1 MTRERGANCGCR
13 GECGIIFCVMS
24 DKLKVYLETSFVNY
38 LTGRST
44 SNVKIATEQAY
55 TRQWWETEREK
66 CEVFVSGYTIS
77 ESESGGAEYVERR
90 MEAIKGV
97 SVITEDAERVAEL
110 AKKLLE
116 GHAIPEGE
124 VTDAMHIASAAIAGM
139 DVLLTWNCRHMAN
152 PHTLPKTRSIVT
164 SAGYVCPAV
173 MTPKTFIE
181 NTQLEV

>member
-1 MTRERGANCGCR
+1 
-13 GECGIIFCVMS
+13 MS
-24 DKLKVYLETSFVNY
+24 DKLKVSLETSFINY

-44 SNVKIATEQAY
+44 SNVKIASEQAY

-66 CEVFVSGYTIS
+66 CEVFVSGYTIA
-77 ESESGGAEYVERR
+77 ESENGGPEYVEKR

-97 SVITEDAERVAEL
+97 SVIREDAAKVAEL
-110 AKKLLE
+110 GTKLLS

-139 DVLLTWNCRHMAN
+139 DILLTWNCKHMAN
-152 PHTLPKTRSIVT
+152 PHTLPKTRAIV
-164 SAGYVCPAV
+164 SAAGYVCPAV
-173 MTPKTFIE
+173 MTPETFIK